1 MKKIKLIKIDH
12 RNSSNIRSNL
22 FQILMFLLFANLLN
36 ATQNLNYGIYS
47 FENLLN
53 HTLANSPR
61 ANISRLQIDEALLDY
76 DYALS
81 NFYPTLYVGANSE
94 YSKRFDENY
103 NSIYVGESSLS
114 SSTTYQNS
122 LSLGLRYDLF
132 KFGAD
137 YYHAKSAKT
146 HIYTT
151 TFQKCADEIEIS
163 LNLLENY
170 YKALNLKNKI
180 STNEELKE
188 IYATLLEYSKRLNE
202 VGESDKISI
211 SEYKIALSELKTQ
224 IQSLKE
230 EAKFT
235 LNNIYQITAVAID
248 DLKFLS
254 EFNTEEISKNLNFLD
269 FEDTYISQKLQAE
282 LRENELMLK
291 SLQKA
296 YYPTISLY
304 AKYDFYG
311 SDRDDYRQSLD
322 NTARHGYRVGVSFN
336 WEIFDGGRRKANIDK
351 QKTRNQMLEFQ
362 KQDEKL
368 RYEKQIKDIEVFLE
382 NEKDMRENL
391 NELYNDTTKAKNY
404 IARLNESGEKSK
416 IELLN
421 SLIKTIQKKQDL
433 SEHILEAKFML
444 LKGHFMANQN
454 GICER

>member
-1 MKKIKLIKIDH
+1 MPNFNLFVINFFKEIFLKKYLIYFIFIVNFAWSLE
-12 RNSSNIRSNL
+12 NSS
-22 FQILMFLLFANLLN
+22 
-36 ATQNLNYGIYS
+36 IYS

-53 HTLANSPR
+53 HTLANSPK

-114 SSTTYQNS
+114 SSTSYQNS

-151 TFQKCADEIEIS
+151 TFQKCADEIEMS

-188 IYATLLEYSKRLNE
+188 IYATQYATRLNE

-211 SEYKIALSELKTQ
+211 SEYKIQLSELKTQ

-235 LNNIYQITAVAID
+235 TQ
-248 DLKFLS
+248 
-254 EFNTEEISKNLNFLD
+254 
-269 FEDTYISQKLQAE
+269 
-282 LRENELMLK
+282 
-291 SLQKA
+291 
-296 YYPTISLY
+296 
-304 AKYDFYG
+304 
-311 SDRDDYRQSLD
+311 
-322 NTARHGYRVGVSFN
+322 
-336 WEIFDGGRRKANIDK
+336 
-351 QKTRNQMLEFQ
+351 
-362 KQDEKL
+362 
-368 RYEKQIKDIEVFLE
+368 
-382 NEKDMRENL
+382 
-391 NELYNDTTKAKNY
+391 
-404 IARLNESGEKSK
+404 
-416 IELLN
+416 
-421 SLIKTIQKKQDL
+421 
-433 SEHILEAKFML
+433 
-444 LKGHFMANQN
+444 
-454 GICER
+454 